1 MYGVY
6 QLLTGFKMALATI
19 GIEGGGVLLALLV
32 SYGVKEEK
40 RAALR
45 VWEVLS
51 TILIV
56 ALTGLGLFTII
67 KSSISVGLG
76 MVLAAG
82 LQVYF
87 LAIVHAYATSVRSAD
102 TGDYHGGRVA
112 PRLQL
117 PLDPPLRNPLTTTHL
132 ASPQHPN
139 S

>member
-1 MYGVY
+1 MTCGIDNKCWCFSLRRGAFIVAGTTLVLSIAGVMYGVY

-45 VWEVLS
+45 VWEILC
-51 TILIV
+51 TILIL
-56 ALTGLGLFTII
+56 ALAGLGLFTII

-76 MVLAAG
+76 MLIAAG

-87 LAIVHAYATSVRSAD
+87 LAIVHAYIGSIEEMITVEE
-102 TGDYHGGRVA
+102 
-112 PRLQL
+112 
-117 PLDPPLRNPLTTTHL
+117 
-132 ASPQHPN
+132 
-139 S
+139 